1 MAQMTNLYA
10 SIIIKLHTIIL
21 YVITDKYSSLMWNLH
36 FVYFAANNVY
46 QNDNAHG
53 SL

>member
-1 MAQMTNLYA
+1 MAQIINLYA

-21 YVITDKYSSLMWNLH
+21 YVITDKYSLLMWDLY
-36 FVYFAANNVY
+36 FVQNAANNVY
-46 QNDNAHG
+46 QNDNVHG